1 MNPQAYYQMES
12 WIRPCYYQNANQEAC
27 LFFLSL
33 LIERTKEYKS
43 EAQMK
48 YADVLMTSKIQSFA
62 AVTQAR
68 LVLMVPPPQSTRL
81 YKICF
86 CRFYVSWG
94 HCSFTIV
101 WKIGLCWGEHEISSS
116 STCSFVTCQ
125 IMSDLKS
132 RQLIVTF
139 VFDCPWWPWK

>member
-12 WIRPCYYQNANQEAC
+12 RIRPCYYQNANQGAC

-33 LIERTKEYKS
+33 LIERTKEYNS

-48 YADVLMTSKIQSFA
+48 YGDVLMTSKIQSFA

-68 LVLMVPPPQSTRL
+68 HVLMVSPQSTRL

-86 CRFYVSWG
+86 CR
-94 HCSFTIV
+94 
-101 WKIGLCWGEHEISSS
+101 
-116 STCSFVTCQ
+116 
-125 IMSDLKS
+125 M
-132 RQLIVTF
+132 
-139 VFDCPWWPWK
+139 